1 MTKKELEELVKRQSE
16 QIAELTKMLTA
27 MRMELQAM
35 RMELQARKCNDIT
48 DVMPKVYP
56 QPYSP
61 LTSPYSPTTA
71 PLPRWWEQAMCGTS
85 LAN

>member
-16 QIAELTKMLTA
+16 QIAELTKMLAA
-27 MRMELQAM
+27 MQMELQS
-35 RMELQARKCNDIT
+35 RKCNDIT

-61 LTSPYSPTTA
+61 LTAPYSPTTV
-71 PLPRWWEQAMCGTS
+71 PLPWWWNHTMCGTN

>member
-27 MRMELQAM
+27 MQMELK
-35 RMELQARKCNDIT
+35 ARKCNDIT
-48 DVMPKVYP
+48 NVIPKVYP
-56 QPYSP
+56 QPYTP
-61 LTSPYSPTTA
+61 ITA
-71 PLPRWWEQAMCGTS
+71 PLPRWWEQVTLKTS

>member
-1 MTKKELEELVKRQSE
+1 MTKKELETMVRQLTE
-16 QIAELTKMLTA
+16 QNAELTRLLTA
-27 MRMELQAM
+27 VQ
-35 RMELQARKCNDIT
+35 MELQARKCNDIT

-61 LTSPYSPTTA
+61 LTTPYSPITA
-71 PLPRWWEQAMCGTS
+71 PLPWWWNHVTCGTS

>member
-16 QIAELTKMLTA
+16 QIAELTKMLA
-27 MRMELQAM
+27 AM

-48 DVMPKVYP
+48 NDITDVMPKIYP
-56 QPYSP
+56 QPYAVG
-61 LTSPYSPTTA
+61 TTT
-71 PLPRWWEQAMCGTS
+71 LPRWLEQVTWKTS

>member
-27 MRMELQAM
+27 MQ
-35 RMELQARKCNDIT
+35 MELQARKCNDIT

-61 LTSPYSPTTA
+61 LTA
-71 PLPRWWEQAMCGTS
+71 PLPWWWNHVTCGTS